1 MDMEQNNDDIII
13 DRRSIEF
20 KNFIE
25 KYDYILESC
34 SNKFNSF
41 EDLKKDISMFV
52 IEEGDSV

>member
-1 MDMEQNNDDIII
+1 MNMEQNNDDIII

>member
-1 MDMEQNNDDIII
+1 MNLEQNNHDIII

>member
-41 EDLKKDISMFV
+41 EDLKKDMAMFV